1 MIQPQTNADVDLQN
15 THDPFSYIPP
25 NDVLEILGIRGM
37 EGEQVSIG
45 KSLQV
50 IPDYSLSWVLTDT
63 LEPGEG
69 MVTGE

>member
-1 MIQPQTNADVDLQN
+1 
-15 THDPFSYIPP
+15 
-25 NDVLEILGIRGM
+25 M
-37 EGEQVSIG
+37 EGEQVSIE
-45 KSLQV
+45 KALQV